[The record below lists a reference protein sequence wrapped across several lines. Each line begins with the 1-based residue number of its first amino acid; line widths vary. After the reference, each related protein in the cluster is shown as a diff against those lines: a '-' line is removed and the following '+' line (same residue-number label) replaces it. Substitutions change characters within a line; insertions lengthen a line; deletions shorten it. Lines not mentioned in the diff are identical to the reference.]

1 MGDIEATEA
10 DYETQFSM
18 MVEQEVEKRLF
29 QEKVLKAESEFQ
41 ERELLKMER
50 EREMA
55 TLRRQHEREI
65 YMLKRKLHDSG
76 SSKKSSLNETA
87 RSSSISSTD
96 TEHLGSLSVSIPSFI
111 LSGVGS
117 SSHVEYLVQIKT
129 IGMYLLRSYTYDNNS
144 SVMGLI

>member
-1 MGDIEATEA
+1 
-10 DYETQFSM
+10 
-18 MVEQEVEKRLF
+18 
-29 QEKVLKAESEFQ
+29 
-41 ERELLKMER
+41 MER

-76 SSKKSSLNETA
+76 SSKKSSINETT
-87 RSSSISSTD
+87 RSGSISSSSVTD
-96 TEHLGSLSVSIPSFI
+96 HTEHLGSLCVSIPSFI

-129 IGMYLLRSYTYDNNS
+129 IGMYKSYTYNNN
-144 SVMGLI
+144 SVMGSIFGIY

>member
-1 MGDIEATEA
+1 
-10 DYETQFSM
+10 
-18 MVEQEVEKRLF
+18 
-29 QEKVLKAESEFQ
+29 
-41 ERELLKMER
+41 MER

-129 IGMYLLRSYTYDNNS
+129 IGMFCTFIGY
-144 SVMGLI
+144 